1 MKVKVMR
8 VNTRCKIQE
17 PLSFVLYDHWW
28 NDYEYDKKNHEE
40 SDEEESG
47 DNHKMEPLDRRAEE
61 TQAGYN
67 YLAQAHCC
75 NYHVVIQLNW

>member
-1 MKVKVMR
+1 MG
-8 VNTRCKIQE
+8 
-17 PLSFVLYDHWW
+17 SVLYDHWW
-28 NDYEYDKKNHEE
+28 NHNHDKKND
-40 SDEEESG
+40 DECDEKE
-47 DNHKMEPLDRRAEE
+47 DNLEIEPLDRRAEE